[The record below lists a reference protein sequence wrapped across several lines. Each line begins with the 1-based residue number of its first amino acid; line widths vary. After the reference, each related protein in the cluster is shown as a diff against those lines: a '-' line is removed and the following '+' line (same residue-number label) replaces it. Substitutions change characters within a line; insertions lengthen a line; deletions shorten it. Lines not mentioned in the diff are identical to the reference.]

1 MSNVIGY
8 MHIRTEIQNI
18 IKHNYIIHKTSAH
31 VSVQLTELS
40 IS

>member
-1 MSNVIGY
+1 MSNVIY
-8 MHIRTEIQNI
+8 AQCRTEI
-18 IKHNYIIHKTSAH
+18 IKHNYIIHKTLAH